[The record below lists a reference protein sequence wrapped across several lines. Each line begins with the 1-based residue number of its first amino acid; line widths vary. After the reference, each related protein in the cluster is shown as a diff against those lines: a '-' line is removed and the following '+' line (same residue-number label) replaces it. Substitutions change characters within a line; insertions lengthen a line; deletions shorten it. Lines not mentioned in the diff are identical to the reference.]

1 MSVAWPQGRR
11 INHSVDDL
19 RFHGGGEIV
28 IGDVLK
34 RLGKQERPQ
43 RLLI

>member
-11 INHSVDDL
+11 TNHSADDPQSL
-19 RFHGGGEIV
+19 GDGEVV

-34 RLGKQERPQ
+34 RLVKQERPQ